1 VADLNERLEKELW
14 RQLVP
19 VSAPE
24 GLWQDIRRHQS
35 NGARWHPAPRAA
47 LDWAFWPVAVA
58 MVLLALGGIV
68 RAFGSRVSGDRELM
82 AMARN
87 SDAAEYRSGNFDDIR
102 TWVKDQADID
112 IDLPAGRSGTD
123 KAVRVLGAR
132 LLRVRG
138 VRVAAIDYRVGTKAA
153 TLFVTGKDA
162 GNVLPREES
171 AADRG
176 LYSWNLRDETYL
188 VSYTGPQAS
197 REACLLCHPAG
208 MQ

>member
-1 VADLNERLEKELW
+1 MADLNERIEQELW
-14 RQLVP
+14 RQLAP

-24 GLWQDIRRHQS
+24 GLWYEIQRARR
-35 NGARWHPAPRAA
+35 NPAPRAA

-68 RAFGSRVSGDRELM
+68 RAFGSRVSSDQELM
-82 AMARN
+82 AMSRN

-102 TWVKDQADID
+102 TWVKDKADID
-112 IDLPAGRSGTD
+112 IDVPAGHTGTD
-123 KAVRVLGAR
+123 KNVRILGAR
-132 LLRVRG
+132 LLRIRG
-138 VRVAAIDYRVGTKAA
+138 VRIAAIDYRMGKKAA
-153 TLFVTGKDA
+153 TLFVTGKRG
-162 GNVLPREES
+162 GNALPREEP